1 MESPCPFH
9 AHARSASLDMDCPRT
24 VRVCC
29 ADCFVAVAR
38 FVACV
43 LRACC
48 VGSCV
53 DISCLLRGL
62 LRQLLRD
69 LLTGCQPDCF
79 VICFADFTGYCPD
92 IYQPLRQPLRGHS
105 SLLREMFPGNCSD
118 TARQLPV
125 CFAGHNARCC
135 ATCQPAASCL
145 RRGLLPDLLI
155 QC

>member
-1 MESPCPFH
+1 MSISCPCPVCIPGH
-9 AHARSASLDMDCPRT
+9 GLSPDCARLLRGLFRGCCT
-24 VRVCC
+24 VCC
-29 ADCFVAVAR
+29 VR
-38 FVACV
+38 VACV